1 MLETGEGQC
10 VNQKVITDS
19 IVTIVTLLLFAVRA
33 LADPGTPTRGHDDR
47 RMHESTAWPWSAI
60 GRINKGGAGYCTG
73 VLIAPRTVLTAA
85 HCLINSRTQQRH
97 AARYLTFVAGF
108 SRDAYKAVAKVER
121 YAAQPCAPKASEP
134 ATRDNLA
141 CDVAVL
147 HLATAITSVKPV
159 EPAPT
164 VDDGDAVVLAGYQK
178 DRPYMLSIDDKCR
191 IVTRQNALL
200 WHTCIA
206 LPGAS
211 GAPLLITVDD
221 NWFMVGIHVANTN
234 RALGIARRWLM
245 KDLAAVN

>member
-1 MLETGEGQC
+1 MGYSGRAQALLMAMLMLTGVAAAG
-10 VNQKVITDS
+10 
-19 IVTIVTLLLFAVRA
+19 
-33 LADPGTPTRGHDDR
+33 PTMVKPSHDDR
-47 RMHESTAWPWSAI
+47 RMLESTDWPWSAI

-73 VLIAPRTVLTAA
+73 VLIAPKTVLTAA
-85 HCLINSRTQQRH
+85 HCLINARTQQRH

-121 YAAQPCAPKASEP
+121 YVAQPCAPKAGET

-159 EPAPT
+159 TLAPT
-164 VDDGDAVVLAGYQK
+164 VANSDAVVLAGYQK

-191 IVTRQNALL
+191 IVTQQNALL
-200 WHTCIA
+200 WHTCVA

-211 GAPLLITVDD
+211 GAPLLMNVDD
-221 NWFMVGIHVANTN
+221 DWFVVGIHVANTN
-234 RALGIARRWLM
+234 RSLGIARRWLV
-245 KDLAAVN
+245 KDQAAVD